1 MPQAV
6 TVKHVAPER
15 SDVLCVLCLELKG
28 VLLLIVS
35 CVTAISDSV
44 FTTAL
49 DHTEN

>member
-6 TVKHVAPER
+6 TVKDVAPER